1 MDAVATHLP
10 LVTILC
16 AGIFVQSAAG
26 FAAGLLIVPALL
38 WFGYLIPEA
47 QTSLLVATIPQN
59 LWGVWS
65 FRDSISFRQVAAPGA
80 ARIAFLPIGALLLI
94 ELESYSLVTIRQVV
108 GGVVLAVTLAIMLL
122 RPEPR
127 DGLSPLWAVIAFPIS
142 GLLQGLVGM
151 GGPAMVLW
159 VQAHDW
165 GTKRVRGF
173 LFVMY
178 LLSILP
184 ALVILYL
191 FFGDRVIRPGLIA
204 AALIPLLLLVTYAGL
219 QFGTWLGRKRL
230 RNVTLWLLL
239 LMGLSGLAAPWL
251 SPG

>member
-1 MDAVATHLP
+1 
-10 LVTILC
+10 
-16 AGIFVQSAAG
+16 
-26 FAAGLLIVPALL
+26 
-38 WFGYLIPEA
+38 
-47 QTSLLVATIPQN
+47 
-59 LWGVWS
+59 
-65 FRDSISFRQVAAPGA
+65 
-80 ARIAFLPIGALLLI
+80 
-94 ELESYSLVTIRQVV
+94 
-108 GGVVLAVTLAIMLL
+108 
-122 RPEPR
+122 
-127 DGLSPLWAVIAFPIS
+127 
-142 GLLQGLVGM
+142 LVGM

-204 AALIPLLLLVTYAGL
+204 AALTPLLLLVTYAGL

-230 RNVTLWLLL
+230 RSVTLWLLL

-251 SPG
+251 SRG